1 MKKILSSTGLFVAVV
16 LFVAFNVFANVAL
29 KSARIDLTANKLYT
43 LSDGTKN
50 VLRTLTEPIT
60 LRFYFSKKVASNTP
74 GLDSFAQRVQEL
86 LEEYVTHSNG
96 HLTLEIADPEPFSE
110 EEDRAVGF
118 GLQGVPATASGEML
132 YFGLAATNTTD
143 QEEIIPFFQENRE
156 EALEYEIT
164 KIIYNLTNPKKPV
177 VGLMTS
183 LPMEGNPL
191 ARMQNPNADSQAWF
205 ITEQIQQLF
214 ELRNVPLTTSKI
226 EPDVDVLLVVHP
238 QGITPDALFAIDQYV
253 LGGGKLL
260 AFIDPYCDVQQVRSD
275 PQNPM
280 AAMTANRSSDLG
292 PLLGAW
298 GLELAPESLAGD
310 RDNAMRV
317 GYQNQPVDYIVWLA
331 LTREKGALSK
341 DDFVTS
347 QLGTVNLANAGI
359 LRKAEGATTTITP
372 LMETSAN
379 SMQVPK
385 SSIQFST
392 DPGGLLERF
401 VSGNEKLMLA
411 ARVHGSVKSAY
422 PDGKPVT
429 ENPSDGSL
437 PTEEDNAASLKESS
451 GPINVIVVAD
461 ADLLEDRYWTRT
473 QNLFGQR
480 IAIPMA
486 ANADFAINAID
497 NLSGSNDLISL
508 RSRGRFNRPFD
519 RVVEIRREAETNYR
533 QKAKELEDKL
543 RDTEQK
549 LAALQSTK
557 DAGSALILSPEQQA
571 ELERF
576 RDERVKTRKELRKV
590 QHELQKDI
598 ESLGTWLKF
607 ANIGFVPMIVVIV
620 AIVTASL
627 RSSRGARPQQNG
639 TKSS

>member
-1 MKKILSSTGLFVAVV
+1 MKKLLSSTGLLVAVV

-50 VLRTLTEPIT
+50 ILAKLEEPIR
-60 LRFYFSKKVASNTP
+60 LRFYFSKKIASDTSS
-74 GLDSFAQRVQEL
+74 LVSFAQRVQEL
-86 LEEYVTHSNG
+86 LEEYVAHSG
-96 HLTLEIADPEPFSE
+96 GKLTLEIADPEPFSE

-143 QEEIIPFFQENRE
+143 QEETIPFFQESRE
-156 EALEYEIT
+156 ESLEYEIT
-164 KIIYNLTNPKKPV
+164 KIVYNLTNPKKSV

-183 LPMEGNPL
+183 LPMEGNPM
-191 ARMQNPNADSQAWF
+191 ARMQNPNADTQAWF

-214 ELRNVPLTTSKI
+214 EVKDVPLTTNKI
-226 EPDVDVLLVVHP
+226 DPDIDVLMVVHP
-238 QGITPDALFAIDQYV
+238 QGITPEALFAIDQYV
-253 LGGGKLL
+253 LGGGKLI
-260 AFIDPYCDVQQVRSD
+260 AFVDPYCDVQQVRSD

-280 AAMTANRSSDLG
+280 AAMTADRASDLG

-298 GLELAPESLAGD
+298 GLEMSPESVAGD
-310 RDNAMRV
+310 RENAMRV

-331 LTREKGALSK
+331 LTREKGGLSK

-347 QLGTVNLANAGI
+347 QLGTVNLANVGI
-359 LRKAEGATTTITP
+359 LTKTEGATTTITP
-372 LMETSAN
+372 LMETSMN
-379 SMQVPK
+379 SMRVPK
-385 SSIQFST
+385 SGIQF
-392 DPGGLLERF
+392 DPNPTGLLERF
-401 VSGNEKLMLA
+401 VSDNEKLMLA
-411 ARVHGSVKSAY
+411 ARINGPAKTAY
-422 PDGKPVT
+422 PDGKPKT
-429 ENPSDGSL
+429 EAPSDGSV
-437 PTEEDNAASLKESS
+437 PTEGDTPSLKESN
-451 GPINVIVVAD
+451 GPINVVVVAD
-461 ADLLEDRYWTRT
+461 ADLLEDRYWTRA
-473 QNLFGQR
+473 QNFLGQR
-480 IAIPMA
+480 VVMPMA

-519 RVVEIRREAETNYR
+519 KVVEIRRAADTTYR

-549 LAALQSTK
+549 LAALQSSK
-557 DAGSALILSPEQQA
+557 DTGSSMILSPEQQK

-598 ESLGTWLKF
+598 ESLGTLLKF
-607 ANIGFVPMIVVIV
+607 ANIGLVPLIVILV
-620 AIVTASL
+620 AILSASL
-627 RSSRGARPQQNG
+627 RSSRGARSQNTG
-639 TKSS
+639 TKVS